1 MQYKYYTYI
10 MTNKSNS
17 VLYVGVTN
25 DLWRRVGEHK
35 QNLVDGFTKR
45 YNAHK
50 LVYYEIFNDIKQAIK
65 REKQIK
71 GWLRARKNELISS
84 LNPEWNELFE

>member
-1 MQYKYYTYI
+1 

-45 YNAHK
+45 YNVHK

>member
-45 YNAHK
+45 YNVHK

>member
-17 VLYVGVTN
+17 VVYVGVTN